1 VKTIIIF
8 LGIIVLLIVFAL
20 GIISLVNALI
30 CPFDDDDEKF
40 YQEEIAAST
49 KFQD

>member
-20 GIISLVNALI
+20 GLISLVNALI
-30 CPFDDDDEKF
+30 CPFDDDEEF